1 MKTWKSKYTFATFCK
16 NHNINKKDL
25 MYKLLKEA
33 YNCGEA
39 YGEHF
44 KEQCLRDVYGN
55 GFDNMVEYHNYVD
68 NVYDVD

>member
-1 MKTWKSKYTFATFCK
+1 
-16 NHNINKKDL
+16 

-33 YNCGEA
+33 YNCGET

-44 KEQCLRDVYGN
+44 KEQYLRDVYGT

-68 NVYDVD
+68 NMYDVD